1 MAWHC
6 IWLLVKVTQ
15 TGRPVQLKGAII
27 IIIVNNLY
35 QLEHKDL
42 LDLYILM
49 KIIIACLVLL
59 RKICAGALDY

>member
-27 IIIVNNLY
+27 IIIVNVLY
-35 QLEHKDL
+35 QLGHNIV
-42 LDLYILM
+42 LDLYIII
-49 KIIIACLVLL
+49 KSIIACLVLL
-59 RKICAGALDY
+59 R